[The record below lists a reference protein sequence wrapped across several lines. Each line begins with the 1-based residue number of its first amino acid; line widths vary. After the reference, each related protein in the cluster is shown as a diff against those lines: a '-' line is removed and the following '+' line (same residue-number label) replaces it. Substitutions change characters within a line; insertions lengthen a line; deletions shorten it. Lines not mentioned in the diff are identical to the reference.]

1 MATDAYCPSCGGAL
15 DHDAVDIGVGT
26 MVGPSFC
33 PNCGWSE
40 DCGPEENFL
49 DSPGDYLE
57 ALAADVK
64 KRDDELGHRMAM
76 DVLGLQDDPLRKA
89 IERVI
94 PERVDIHG
102 RRGSNKDRGT

>member
-1 MATDAYCPSCGGAL
+1 MTPKQ
-15 DHDAVDIGVGT
+15 T
-26 MVGPSFC
+26 P
-33 PNCGWSE
+33 
-40 DCGPEENFL
+40 
-49 DSPGDYLE
+49 LE

-102 RRGSNKDRGT
+102 RRSSNKDRGT